1 MNNSIFISSG
11 GDNMSKNNEINKLF
25 GKKLRLLR
33 MSKGLSQEELGLQ
46 SGIHRT
52 YIGQIERAE
61 KNITIQN
68 VYRIAKTLELD
79 IRELFDFSD
88 IYKGNDD
95 RNNK

>member
-1 MNNSIFISSG
+1 
-11 GDNMSKNNEINKLF
+11 MSKNNEINKLF

-95 RNNK
+95 KNNK

>member
-1 MNNSIFISSG
+1 MG
-11 GDNMSKNNEINKLF
+11 KDNEINELF
-25 GKKLRLLR
+25 GRKLRLLR

-61 KNITIQN
+61 KNVTIQN
-68 VYRIAKTLELD
+68 VYKIAKSLDLD

-88 IYKGNDD
+88 LYKESD
-95 RNNK
+95 KKKK

>member
-1 MNNSIFISSG
+1 MN
-11 GDNMSKNNEINKLF
+11 KNNEINKLF

-95 RNNK
+95 KNNK

>member
-1 MNNSIFISSG
+1 MSNG
-11 GDNMSKNNEINKLF
+11 GEILSKDNEINKLF

-33 MSKGLSQEELGLQ
+33 MSKGLSQEELGLR

-61 KNITIQN
+61 KNVTIQN
-68 VYRIAKTLELD
+68 VYKLAKTLELD

-88 IYKGNDD
+88 IYKENSDKKD
-95 RNNK
+95 K

>member
-1 MNNSIFISSG
+1 MSNG
-11 GDNMSKNNEINKLF
+11 GEILSKDNEINKLF

-61 KNITIQN
+61 KNVTIQN
-68 VYRIAKTLELD
+68 VYKLAKTLELD

-88 IYKGNDD
+88 IYKENSDKK
-95 RNNK
+95 NKT